1 MVLRGNNF
9 NARFL
14 CLTIEGCFGF
24 QNQMAYVKMVVKD
37 LRLTVNYPDVNSH
50 PAASGQLD
58 YIRIIWSF
66 LIFQQIKTYINSLEP
81 EGEKIF
87 LCFLSVTLNYCNTCY
102 EFLISFN
109 MSLVRRQN
117 HLGMANK
124 TVE

>member
-1 MVLRGNNF
+1 MF
-9 NARFL
+9 NYRRLFWISEPDGL
-14 CLTIEGCFGF
+14 CKNGGKRSPAHSELS
-24 QNQMAYVKMVVKD
+24 
-37 LRLTVNYPDVNSH
+37 RLNSH

-58 YIRIIWSF
+58 YIRIICSF